1 MEHYRRLARLTEQT
15 YLYACSMQTR
25 QRKIPF
31 TDGSA
36 FGHWS
41 QCLPEYEKE
50 FACFKKH
57 LEEMERGIFPGE
69 GEEEAQEAEPLI
81 GAGFEL
87 GDSNCETY
95 TVQKGESIFTD
106 MAAPITML
114 APELKGLTGI
124 RFGLGNAMAEGARIV
139 LTVSRDVKV
148 LIAYMNAGGVEWLKL
163 PDLETNT
170 HADDRGGLSV
180 VYANALQAENCPNCN
195 IHAYAYEK
203 GTHEI
208 YMGTG
213 GFTIVGVVPADANLQ
228 ARNAGLSGETPEK
241 MDWLYEA

>member
-1 MEHYRRLARLTEQT
+1 MEQ
-15 YLYACSMQTR
+15 
-25 QRKIPF
+25 
-31 TDGSA
+31 
-36 FGHWS
+36 
-41 QCLPEYEKE
+41 
-50 FACFKKH
+50 
-57 LEEMERGIFPGE
+57 GIYP
-69 GEEEAQEAEPLI
+69 GEEEGDEQTAEPLT
-81 GAGFEL
+81 GAAFEL
-87 GDSNCETY
+87 AGPGCETY
-95 TVQKGESIFTD
+95 TVRKGESIFTD
-106 MAAPITML
+106 MAAPVTML

-124 RFGLGNAMAEGARIV
+124 RFGLGSAMAEGARIV
-139 LTVSRDVKV
+139 LKVPQDVKV

-195 IHAYAYEK
+195 IHAYFYEK

-241 MDWLYEA
+241 LDWLYEE